1 MGGQSRCREVGSFGA
16 LERRQ
21 PGPKLLRPGVAGRIV
36 VRGVRDEDV
45 VRYTVA
51 DNGVGIEPAF
61 RDKVFR
67 VFHRLDPRAAPGEG
81 LGLTIAHRIVARHA
95 GTIEISDNPGGG
107 TRFTVVLPV
116 A

>member
-1 MGGQSRCREVGSFGA
+1 M
-16 LERRQ
+16 
-21 PGPKLLRPGVAGRIV
+21 PGRVEID
-36 VRGVRDEDV
+36 GVREDGV

-61 RDKVFR
+61 REKVFR
-67 VFHRLDPRAAPGEG
+67 VFHRLDPRAGPGEG
-81 LGLTIAHRIVARHA
+81 LGLTIAHRIVTRHA